1 MFVPHPAVL
10 LKQYGNRT
18 PEQLAILLGYR
29 IERQIKMP
37 VLPGVTVYSEY
48 RADNTI
54 ILYQPALQQLAKTQQ
69 QTMTFLEQRHIAHEL
84 YHALAEKEGASPWQV
99 QEPAA
104 DMWADEML
112 VLTGI
117 MPERK
122 VYEG

>member
-1 MFVPHPAVL
+1 MFVPHPAAL

-29 IERQIKMP
+29 IERQTKMP

-48 RADNTI
+48 RTDNTI

-84 YHALAEKEGASPWQV
+84 YHALAEKDGASPWHI
-99 QEPAA
+99 QESAA
-104 DMWADEML
+104 DRWTDEILALIGMKHE
-112 VLTGI
+112 T
-117 MPERK
+117 E